1 MVSEMTSST
10 FPQRAVVIIDG
21 GYLRKVEE
29 QLRIRNIDL
38 CGFTDRL
45 CKPAYRIRSFYFDGR
60 TQQNQSFHDY
70 LQIQDRFDV
79 VLGDVVQ
86 RDATCPHCNQSF
98 TIDTQKRVDVALA
111 VELVHQATAKN
122 VDLIALVAGDRDFL
136 PAVAAAKHA
145 GVIIRLIHGYA
156 STVSTQL
163 YQNVDERVEITKKA
177 LQDWHVR
184 FESTDEKQ
192 PAVIKKKTAKPSK
205 EMTSQTDKESKEIY
219 EIFRRLVTENIAKTG
234 KKSIPATTVGIAIK
248 KIEPN
253 WIKKYKVT
261 MLKDLV
267 ALVGDKVRWEEIG
280 NQVYYVSLIEDE
292 ESPQSEE
299 TENPLRIF
307 LLDTLTEY
315 FKANKAI
322 KSINGP
328 DFGQILYNKDEKW
341 KKTYEIKSLTDALE
355 IIKDKI
361 VYTGKGP
368 FLSIKMK

>member
-1 MVSEMTSST
+1 MVSEIASST

-38 CGFTDRL
+38 CGLTDHL

-70 LQIQDRFDV
+70 LQIQNRFDV

-86 RDATCPHCNQSF
+86 REAICPHCNQSF

-122 VDLIALVAGDRDFL
+122 ADLIVLIAGDRDFL
-136 PAVAAAKHA
+136 PAVTAAKHA
-145 GVIIRLIHGYA
+145 GAIVRLIHGYA

-177 LQDWHVR
+177 LQDWRVR
-184 FESTDEKQ
+184 FESADEKQ

-205 EMTSQTDKESKEIY
+205 ETISQTDKEAKEIY
-219 EIFRRLVTENIAKTG
+219 EIFRRLVTENIAKTS
-234 KKSIPATTVGIAIK
+234 KKSIPATTVGIEIK

-253 WIKKYKVT
+253 WMKKYKVKL
-261 MLKDLV
+261 LKDLV
-267 ALVGDKVRWEEIG
+267 ALVGDKVKWEKVG
-280 NQVYYVSLIEDE
+280 DKVYNISLIEDE
-292 ESPQSEE
+292 ESPQSED
-299 TENPLRIF
+299 TEIPLRNF
-307 LLDTLTEY
+307 LLDTLKEY

-328 DFGQILYNKDEKW
+328 DFGQLLYNKDANW
-341 KKTYEIKSLTDALE
+341 KKTYGIKSLTDAME
-355 IIKDKI
+355 IIEDK
-361 VYTGKGP
+361 VTCTGKGA
-368 FLSIKMK
+368 FLIVQMK